1 MRPLLISRQIP
12 ALLLA
17 FVIGT
22 LGSNVKA
29 QQSSLGQVDFPT
41 SGSEKAQAHFLRGVA
56 ALHSFWYEEA
66 LEEFRE
72 STKAEPDFM
81 MGYWGEAMT
90 YNHPLW
96 GDEQQTAAARMTL
109 EKVIDSKKLTD
120 RERAYL
126 RAVKVLYGDGDKSTR
141 DKAYSAAMEKV

>member
-1 MRPLLISRQIP
+1 MKPFLSSRKIP

-17 FVIGT
+17 FVIAP
-22 LGSNVKA
+22 LALSVKA
-29 QQSSLGQVDFPT
+29 QQSSLGDVDFPT

-96 GDEQQTAAARMTL
+96 GEQDADAAR
-109 EKVIDSKKLTD
+109 KVLAQITDTPKLTA
-120 RERAYL
+120 RE
-126 RAVKVLYGDGDKSTR
+126 
-141 DKAYSAAMEKV
+141 KAYIGA

>member
-1 MRPLLISRQIP
+1 MSSLLTSGKAP

-17 FVIGT
+17 FVLAT
-22 LGSNVKA
+22 LTSSVEA

-66 LEEFRE
+66 RDEFRE

-96 GDEQQTAAARMTL
+96 SDEQQTAAARKAL
-109 EKVIDSKKLTD
+109 EKVTDSKKLTD

-126 RAVKVLYGDGDKSTR
+126 
-141 DKAYSAAMEKV
+141 

>member
-1 MRPLLISRQIP
+1 MKPLLTSRQIP

-17 FVIGT
+17 LVIAT
-22 LGSNVKA
+22 LGSSVKA

-90 YNHPLW
+90 YNYPLW
-96 GDEQQTAAARMTL
+96 AYEQQTAAARKAL
-109 EKVIDSKKLTD
+109 EKVTDSKKLTD
-120 RERAYL
+120 RERAY
-126 RAVKVLYGDGDKSTR
+126 
-141 DKAYSAAMEKV
+141 